1 MSSGDHAG
9 SARRMRSPSPRIIGF
24 LATVLTYAACGGDG
38 PTQTLDDGTAQLR
51 VLHTAAATAIDVTVG
66 GQTIITNLARGSVTD
81 FTTVPAG
88 SQQVVFHAAGT
99 AASGSGTILNFTA
112 DDTVTVFTIDSST
125 VINPWVLTDS
135 GAVVTPDKSKLRVV
149 HFAAEA
155 PAIDVWRTQPDFPS
169 LITIMFPFPYRAV
182 SPYLQSDPGTWT
194 VLVTT
199 ERRDAMGIPVLGD
212 SLWATGPIEV
222 TGGGLRTVVLFDRE
236 GGGITSTVIE
246 P

>member
-1 MSSGDHAG
+1 MA
-9 SARRMRSPSPRIIGF
+9 
-24 LATVLTYAACGGDG
+24 
-38 PTQTLDDGTAQLR
+38 
-51 VLHTAAATAIDVTVG
+51 
-66 GQTIITNLARGSVTD
+66 
-81 FTTVPAG
+81 
-88 SQQVVFHAAGT
+88 
-99 AASGSGTILNFTA
+99 
-112 DDTVTVFTIDSST
+112 
-125 VINPWVLTDS
+125 
-135 GAVVTPDKSKLRVV
+135 PDKSKLRVV

-199 ERRDAMGIPVLGD
+199 QRRDAMGIPVLGD
-212 SLWATGPIEV
+212 SVWATGSIEV
-222 TGGGLRTVVLFDRE
+222 PGGGLRTVVLFDRE

>member
-9 SARRMRSPSPRIIGF
+9 SARRMRSPSPRTIGF
-24 LATVLTYAACGGDG
+24 LATVLTYAACGSDG

-99 AASGSGTILNFTA
+99 AASGSGTVLNFAA
-112 DDTVTVFTIDSST
+112 DDTVTVFTIDSLT

-135 GAVVTPDKSKLRVV
+135 GAVVTTDKSKLRVV

-155 PAIDVWRTQPDFPS
+155 PAID
-169 LITIMFPFPYRAV
+169 
-182 SPYLQSDPGTWT
+182 
-194 VLVTT
+194 
-199 ERRDAMGIPVLGD
+199 
-212 SLWATGPIEV
+212 
-222 TGGGLRTVVLFDRE
+222 
-236 GGGITSTVIE
+236 
-246 P
+246 

>member
-1 MSSGDHAG
+1 MK
-9 SARRMRSPSPRIIGF
+9 SPFLRTIGF
-24 LATVLTYAACGGDG
+24 LATMLAYAACGTDG
-38 PTQTLDDGTAQLR
+38 PTQTSEDGTTQLR
-51 VLHTAAATAIDVTVG
+51 VLHTAIATAIDVTVG
-66 GQTIITNLARGSVTD
+66 GQTVITKLARGGVTD
-81 FTTVPAG
+81 FTPVPAG

-99 AASGSGTILNFTA
+99 AASGPGPVLNFAA
-112 DDTVTVFTIDSST
+112 DDSVRVFTIDSLT

-135 GAVVTPDKSKLRVV
+135 GAVVAPDKSKLRVV

-155 PAIDVWRTQPDFPS
+155 PAIDVWRTQPDLPT
-169 LITIMFPFPYRAV
+169 LITIQFPFRYREV

-199 ERRDAMGIPVLGD
+199 ERRDAGGIPVLGD

-222 TGGGLRTVVLFDRE
+222 PGGGLTTVVLFDRE

>member
-1 MSSGDHAG
+1 MKS
-9 SARRMRSPSPRIIGF
+9 RSLGTTAL
-24 LATVLTYAACGGDG
+24 LATVLTYAACAGDG
-38 PTQTLDDGTAQLR
+38 PTQTSNDGTAQLR
-51 VLHTAAATAIDVTVG
+51 VLHTAVVTAIDVTVG
-66 GQTIITNLARGSVTD
+66 GQTVITNLARGSVTD
-81 FTTVPAG
+81 FTPVPAG
-88 SQQVVFHAAGT
+88 SQQVVLHAAGT
-99 AASGSGTILNFTA
+99 AASGPGTVLTFAA
-112 DDTVTVFTIDSST
+112 DDSVTVLTIDSLT
-125 VINPWVLTDS
+125 VINPWILTDS
-135 GAVVTPDKSKLRVV
+135 GAVVAPDKSKLRVV

-222 TGGGLRTVVLFDRE
+222 SGGGLRTVVLFDRE